1 MLHFF
6 HFELFVPCESK
17 SYVIFSEDHVVDDCI
32 LRKLN
37 KTMIKEWTKLD
48 KEDVHIWLPASQA
61 IAAWKMREKVMKSLL
76 LLNHY
81 EELVRLPLKFSGTK
95 HKIIMSIRAAKSPGI
110 WGNLAN

>member
-61 IAAWKMREKVMKSLL
+61 IAAWKMRES
-76 LLNHY
+76 Y
-81 EELVRLPLKFSGTK
+81 EISPAFKPLR
-95 HKIIMSIRAAKSPGI
+95 RACEAAI
-110 WGNLAN
+110 EIFRHET